1 MSHSSL
7 VPIVEQLKHE
17 IAHQVPYYFP
27 WKGEGFA
34 FHDLP
39 FSNKQLIN
47 KHRDQLERMP
57 QGKIYD
63 SYTSG
68 TTGIP
73 YRCIRSAEE
82 QCKLSAAI
90 FRNRRRWGV
99 PLRHRMLLLSNRMS
113 DEPKMMQHYV
123 QQMSAQQPHFI
134 QGRFS
139 SLFQLAQYMKEQQ
152 IQPPPGLLFIQN
164 WGESVIPSQR
174 AFVESVFGVRLADYY
189 GLEEMWLIA
198 FEAPDGRFIVDEQ
211 VVFVEVIDPDTLQPV
226 ADGEYGEI
234 VVTSLVMRTVP
245 YIRYRTGDIG
255 KIWRDEHSGGLCI
268 HLMPMRMSQIILP
281 NRQVNAAFFRYFDKF
296 FYDLFQQ
303 QSIRQFQIVQTA
315 YTSFTL
321 RVAADE
327 HVQLEH
333 LEKSLHTL
341 LGNFLHIEVD
351 VSIERVSRILSNSE
365 SGKVPFFVT
374 QVQVQTEQ
382 AERGVV
388 V

>member
-1 MSHSSL
+1 MSNPNP
-7 VPIVEQLKHE
+7 VTIVEQLKHE
-17 IAHQVPYYFP
+17 LTHQVPYYFP
-27 WKGEGFA
+27 WKGEQFT
-34 FHDLP
+34 FRDLP
-39 FSNKQLIN
+39 FSNKHFIN
-47 KHRDQLERMP
+47 EHRNQLERVP
-57 QGKIYD
+57 QGKIYE

-90 FRNRRRWGV
+90 FRNRRRWGM

-113 DEPKMMQHYV
+113 DEAKMMQHYV
-123 QQMSAQQPHFI
+123 QQMSMQQPHFV

-139 SLFQLAQYMKEQQ
+139 SLFQLAQYMTEQQ
-152 IQPPPGLLFIQN
+152 IQPPSSLLFIQN

-174 AFVESVFGVRLADYY
+174 AFVEAAFGVRLADYY

-198 FEAPDGRFIVDEQ
+198 FEAPDGRFLVDEQ
-211 VVFVEVIDPDTLQPV
+211 VAFVEVIDPDTFEPV
-226 ADGEYGEI
+226 NDGEYGEI
-234 VVTSLVMRTVP
+234 VVTSLVMRTIP
-245 YIRYRTGDIG
+245 YVRYRTGDIG
-255 KIWRDEHSGGLCI
+255 KIWRDELSGALCI
-268 HLMPMRMSQIILP
+268 QLMPMRMSQIVLP
-281 NRQVNAAFFRYFDKF
+281 DKRVNAAFFRYFDKF
-296 FYDLFQQ
+296 FYDLFKQ

-327 HVQLEH
+327 HVQLDH

-341 LGNFLHIEVD
+341 LSNYLHLEVN
-351 VSIERVSRILSNSE
+351 VSLERVSRIPSNPE

-374 QVQVQTEQ
+374 QVQTEH
-382 AERGVV
+382 AKRGVIV
-388 V
+388 

>member
-1 MSHSSL
+1 MSNPSIIT
-7 VPIVEQLKHE
+7 IVEQMKHE
-17 IAHQVPYYFP
+17 LAHQVPYYFP
-27 WKGEGFA
+27 WGNKEFT
-34 FHDLP
+34 FRDLP
-39 FSNKQLIN
+39 FSNKHLIN
-47 KHRDQLERMP
+47 EHRDQLERLP
-57 QGKIYD
+57 QGKTYE

-90 FRNRRRWGV
+90 FRNRRRWGI

-113 DEPKMMQHYV
+113 DEPKMMEHYV
-123 QQMSAQQPHFI
+123 QQMSIQQPHFI

-139 SLFQLAQYMKEQQ
+139 SLYQLAQYMTDKQ
-152 IQPPPGLLFIQN
+152 IEPPPSLLFIQN
-164 WGESVIPSQR
+164 WGESIIPSQR
-174 AFVESVFGVRLADYY
+174 AFVEAAFGVRLADYY

-198 FEAPDGRFIVDEQ
+198 FEAPDGRFLVDEQ
-211 VVFVEVIDPDTLQPV
+211 VVFVEVIDPDTLEPV
-226 ADGEYGEI
+226 SDGEYGEI

-245 YIRYRTGDIG
+245 YVRYRTGDIG
-255 KIWRDEHSGGLCI
+255 KIWRDDQTGSLCI
-268 HLMPMRMSQIILP
+268 QLMPMRMSQIVLP
-281 NRQVNAAFFRYFDKF
+281 DKRVNAAFFRYFDKF
-296 FYDLFQQ
+296 FYDLFKQ

-327 HVQLEH
+327 LVQLDH

-341 LGNFLHIEVD
+341 LSNYLHVEVN
-351 VSIERVSRILSNSE
+351 VSLERVSRILSHSE

-374 QVQVQTEQ
+374 QVQTEQ
-382 AERGVV
+382 AERGVMI
-388 V
+388 